1 MNSNLIFD
9 PELSREELKGFSRTI
24 AEIEWLLLILVLV
37 YQLKQVPD
45 QIASTA
51 LSMAMFFYAAFVLLF
66 RYVNVYRREAFWKL
80 ALETGMMIVFIT
92 WVLLYTGR
100 LASPLVNL
108 YLLVV
113 ITSALALGRV
123 STVVA
128 MVIIACC
135 FLWLDAPRS
144 HLLFMESYGVDF
156 LGRLAPLALVAYV
169 TTMLSADT
177 RKAMTEIK
185 TLSEIDDLTGILN
198 RRAFL
203 SLGAH
208 TVNLSQRYGR
218 DFSIVM
224 MDSDS
229 LKTVNDAYGH
239 EAGDELLK
247 AMVSHAQQEL
257 RRPDLLARYGGDEFV
272 LLLPDTPVEGA
283 RLTAER
289 IRERIAATPLI
300 FETHRVDIT
309 ASMGVASYPDH
320 GADYEQVFEAADNA
334 LYASKSGGK
343 NKVTVAQ
350 PLRPL
355 RSSESLRVRPDL
367 K

>member
-1 MNSNLIFD
+1 MASNLIFD

-37 YQLKQVPD
+37 YQLKAVPD
-45 QIASTA
+45 AFSATA
-51 LSMAMFFYAAFVLLF
+51 LSMAMFFYAAFVLMF
-66 RYVNVYRREAFWKL
+66 RYVNIYRREAYWKL
-80 ALETGMMIVFIT
+80 AVETAMMIVFIT

-100 LASPLVNL
+100 LASPLTNL

-123 STVVA
+123 ATVVS
-128 MVIIACC
+128 VIVIALC
-135 FLWLDAPRS
+135 FIGLDYPRS
-144 HLLFMESYGVDF
+144 RSVLFESYGVDF

-177 RKAMTEIK
+177 RKAMSEIK
-185 TLSEIDDLTGILN
+185 TLSETDDLTGILN

-203 SLGAH
+203 SLSAH
-208 TVNLSQRYGR
+208 TVNLAQRYGR
-218 DFSIVM
+218 EFSLII

-239 EAGDELLK
+239 EAGDELLR
-247 AMVSHAQQEL
+247 AMVRHAQEEL
-257 RRPDLLARYGGDEFV
+257 RKPDLLARYGGDEFM
-272 LLLPDTPVEGA
+272 LLLPDTNAEGA

-289 IRERIAATPLI
+289 IRERIEKTPLTVGKVQI
-300 FETHRVDIT
+300 QIT
-309 ASMGVASYPDH
+309 SSMGVAAYPMH
-320 GADYEQVFEAADNA
+320 GSDFAAVFEASDTA
-334 LYASKSGGK
+334 LYASKSNGK
-343 NKVTVAQ
+343 NRVTVAQ
-350 PLRPL
+350 RLNNPLSL
-355 RSSESLRVRPDL
+355 ESLRARPGR

>member
-45 QIASTA
+45 QVASIA
-51 LSMAMFFYAAFVLLF
+51 LSMAMFFYAAFVLMF
-66 RYVNVYRREAFWKL
+66 RYINVYRREAYWKL

-92 WVLLYTGR
+92 WVLFYTGR
-100 LASPLVNL
+100 LTSPLLNL

-113 ITSALALGRV
+113 ITSALALGRMSTLV
-123 STVVA
+123 SVI
-128 MVIIACC
+128 IIACC
-135 FLWLDAPRS
+135 FVWLDYPRS
-144 HLLFMESYGVDF
+144 RSVLFDTYGVDF

-177 RKAMTEIK
+177 RKAMSEIK
-185 TLSEIDDLTGILN
+185 TLSETDDLTGILN

-203 SLGAH
+203 SLSSH

-218 DFSIVM
+218 DFSVIM

-229 LKTVNDAYGH
+229 LKTVNDAFGH
-239 EAGDELLK
+239 DAGDELLK
-247 AMVSHAQQEL
+247 SMVDHAKQEL

-272 LLLPDTPVEGA
+272 LLLPDTNAEGA

-289 IRERIAATPLI
+289 IRERIAATPLVVGPRQI
-300 FETHRVDIT
+300 SIT
-309 ASMGVASYPDH
+309 SSMGVASYPDH
-320 GADYEQVFEAADNA
+320 GTNYDQVFEAADSA
-334 LYASKSGGK
+334 LYASKSAGK
-343 NKVTVAQ
+343 NRVTVA
-350 PLRPL
+350 
-355 RSSESLRVRPDL
+355 RSVVSTRTSLHAS
-367 K
+367 

>member
-1 MNSNLIFD
+1 MKSNLIFD

-37 YQLKQVPD
+37 YQLKAVPD
-45 QIASTA
+45 EFAATA

-66 RYVNVYRREAFWKL
+66 RYVNVYRREAYWKL
-80 ALETGMMIVFIT
+80 AVETGMMIVFIT
-92 WVLLYTGR
+92 WVLFYTGK

-113 ITSALALGRV
+113 ITSSLALGRMA
-123 STVVA
+123 TVVA
-128 MVIIACC
+128 MVVIATCM
-135 FLWLDAPRS
+135 LWLDYPRS
-144 HLLFMESYGVDF
+144 QNILLASYGVDF
-156 LGRLAPLALVAYV
+156 LGRIAPLALVAYV

-177 RKAMTEIK
+177 RRAMGEIK
-185 TLSEIDDLTGILN
+185 TLSETDDLTGILN

-203 SLGAH
+203 SSSAH

-218 DFSIVM
+218 DFSIIM

-229 LKTVNDAYGH
+229 LKAVNDANGH

-247 AMVSHAQQEL
+247 AMVMHAQQEL

-272 LLLPDTPVEGA
+272 LLLPDTNAEGA

-289 IRERIAATPLI
+289 IRERIESMPLAVGNK
-300 FETHRVDIT
+300 RVDIT
-309 ASMGVASYPDH
+309 ASMGVASYPEH
-320 GADYEQVFEAADNA
+320 GADYEQVLEAADAA
-334 LYASKSGGK
+334 LYASKSRGK
-343 NKVTVAQ
+343 NRVTVAQ
-350 PLRPL
+350 RAASM
-355 RSSESLRVRPDL
+355 RAVAS
-367 K
+367 

>member
-1 MNSNLIFD
+1 MKSDFIFD
-9 PELSREELKGFSRTI
+9 PELSREELRGFSRTI

-66 RYVNVYRREAFWKL
+66 RYVNVYRREAYWKL
-80 ALETGMMIVFIT
+80 TLETGMMIVFIT
-92 WVLLYTGR
+92 WVLFYTGR
-100 LASPLVNL
+100 LNSPLLNL

-113 ITSALALGRV
+113 ITSALALGRAT
-123 STVVA
+123 TVGA
-128 MVIIACC
+128 MIIIAGC
-135 FLWLDAPRS
+135 FLWLDYPRS
-144 HLLFMESYGVDF
+144 STLLFDTYGVDF

-177 RKAMTEIK
+177 RNAMSEIK
-185 TLSEIDDLTGILN
+185 TLSETDDLTGILN

-203 SLGAH
+203 SLSSH

-229 LKTVNDAYGH
+229 LKTVNDAHGH
-239 EAGDELLK
+239 EAGDALLK
-247 AMVSHAQQEL
+247 AMVGHAQQEL

-272 LLLPDTPVEGA
+272 LLLPDTNAEGA

-289 IRERIAATPLI
+289 IRERINTTPLTI
-300 FETHRVDIT
+300 GDQQVEIT
-309 ASMGVASYPDH
+309 ASMGVASYPEH
-320 GADYEQVFEAADNA
+320 GNDYDQVFEAADTA

-343 NKVTVAQ
+343 NRVTVAQ
-350 PLRPL
+350 WATSARAAG
-355 RSSESLRVRPDL
+355 SLRERPVR